1 MLCSDERA
9 DLVSYDDEDADDFS
23 NVQEALNTNFAVT
36 NENYDNEMYTFS
48 EHPGND
54 YTGPPLILE
63 DKLEYSSEGEFDG
76 PYATADQVAR
86 REKHMQGHQ
95 KVNDDSFKQSTFDT
109 VPNKTLNSG
118 TYVSSD
124 SIRTKKRQ
132 DRSMSLN
139 RNMTSN
145 DDGDDDTGF
154 SPLPASTL
162 KLDSENSVVNSDV
175 SSND

>member
-1 MLCSDERA
+1 MLCSDDKA
-9 DLVSYDDEDADDFS
+9 DLVPYDDEDADYFS
-23 NVQEALNTNFAVT
+23 NVQEALNTNFAFS
-36 NENYDNEMYTFS
+36 NENDNEMHTFGV
-48 EHPGND
+48 HPGND
-54 YTGPPLILE
+54 YTGPPLIPE
-63 DKLEYSSEGEFDG
+63 DELEYSSEGEFDG

-109 VPNKTLNSG
+109 VSNRSSTSG

-139 RNMTSN
+139 RNITSN

-154 SPLPASTL
+154 SPLPAGTL